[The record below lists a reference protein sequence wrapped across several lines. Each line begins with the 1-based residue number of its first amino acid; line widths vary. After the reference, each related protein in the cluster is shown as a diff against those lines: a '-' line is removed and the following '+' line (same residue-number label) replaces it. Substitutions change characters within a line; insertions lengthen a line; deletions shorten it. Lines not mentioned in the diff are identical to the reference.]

1 MDADAY
7 IGKLGAPPAMS
18 AQPIGIGTM
27 QDMADD
33 TGGRAFVNSNDLA
46 GVVRQALEDSE
57 VTYTFG
63 FYIDR
68 ASIDGKFHELKVEVK
83 RKGLTVRYPK
93 GYFAFED
100 APATR
105 DQNRNNLMAA
115 LRSPIESSAIPVQ
128 VRVDRVEQPLWH
140 CLSVFGSID
149 IHNLRLAKNGAV
161 RKGAVDV
168 ITIEQ
173 DESGKV
179 LAQSGSTIT
188 LRFAD
193 KQYADYLKTGFPFH
207 QYVQPKADAATLRIL
222 VEDSGTAEVGSLIIP
237 LSQVKL
243 RESN

>member
-1 MDADAY
+1 
-7 IGKLGAPPAMS
+7 
-18 AQPIGIGTM
+18 M

-33 TGGRAFVNSNDLA
+33 TGGRAFVNSNDLTGA
-46 GVVRQALEDSE
+46 VRQALEDSE

-105 DQNRNNLMAA
+105 DQKRNNLMAA

-128 VRVDRVEQPLWH
+128 VSVDRVEQPLPH

-149 IHNLRLAKNGAV
+149 IHNLRLAQNGAV

-193 KQYADYLKTGFPFH
+193 KQYADYLKRGFPFH
-207 QYVQPKADAATLRIL
+207 QYVQPKADTATLRIL
-222 VEDSGTAEVGSLIIP
+222 VEDPGTGEVGSLIIP

-243 RESN
+243 REGN